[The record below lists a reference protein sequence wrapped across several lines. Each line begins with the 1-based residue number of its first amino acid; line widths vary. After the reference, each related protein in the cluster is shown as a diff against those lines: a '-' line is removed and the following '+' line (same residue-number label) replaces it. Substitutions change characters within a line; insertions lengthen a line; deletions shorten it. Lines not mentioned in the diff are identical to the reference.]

1 MEGSSPE
8 PQPVSLRKP
17 QSVFGLATREL
28 KCTCSS
34 QAGPQQ
40 LLVSL
45 PASLSPDPGDGYR
58 AAGAAAS
65 LAVPGAPR
73 VESEPGWGSATAS
86 SQQTLLGVLLTPLDP
101 SPAGHREPPERTA
114 GRGPRGRRAV
124 VPSLR
129 EERWQEGDRVK
140 VGTGRSG
147 PAGPGVGASGGR
159 AGPTNRS
166 GGEGTMP
173 GSPRFYSAAEVPVSP
188 PPLPPPSPP
197 GSGRGPGAAG
207 EQPEPG
213 EAAAGGAAEEAR
225 RLEQRWGFGLE
236 ELYGLAL
243 RFFKEKDGKAF
254 HPTYEEKLKLVALPK
269 QVLMGP
275 YNPDTCPEV
284 GFFDVLGNDR
294 RREWAALGN
303 MSKEDAMVEFV
314 KLLNRCCHLFSTYV
328 ASHKIEKEEQE
339 KKRKEEEERRRREE
353 EERERLQKEEEKRRQ
368 EEEER
373 LRREEEERRRIEEER
388 LRLEQQKQ
396 QIMAALNSQ
405 TAVQFQQY
413 AAQQY
418 PGNYEQQQIL
428 IRQLQEQHYQQYM
441 QQLYQVQLA
450 QQQAALQKQQEVAV
464 AGASLPTSSKVNT
477 TMSSDMTSVN
487 GQAKTHTDNSEK
499 ELEPEAAEEALENG
513 PKESLPVI
521 AAPSMW
527 TRPQIKDFK
536 EKIRQDAD
544 SVITVGR
551 GEVVTVR
558 VPTHEEGSYLFWEF
572 ATDSYDIGFGVYFE
586 WTDSPNTAVSVHV
599 SESSDDDEEEE
610 ENISSEEKA
619 KKNANKPLLDEI
631 VPVYRRDCHEEVY
644 AGSHQYPG
652 RGVYLLKFD
661 NSYSLWRSKSV
672 YYRVYYTR

>member
-1 MEGSSPE
+1 MCC
-8 PQPVSLRKP
+8 Q
-17 QSVFGLATREL
+17 
-28 KCTCSS
+28 
-34 QAGPQQ
+34 
-40 LLVSL
+40 
-45 PASLSPDPGDGYR
+45 
-58 AAGAAAS
+58 
-65 LAVPGAPR
+65 
-73 VESEPGWGSATAS
+73 
-86 SQQTLLGVLLTPLDP
+86 
-101 SPAGHREPPERTA
+101 
-114 GRGPRGRRAV
+114 
-124 VPSLR
+124 
-129 EERWQEGDRVK
+129 
-140 VGTGRSG
+140 
-147 PAGPGVGASGGR
+147 
-159 AGPTNRS
+159 
-166 GGEGTMP
+166 
-173 GSPRFYSAAEVPVSP
+173 
-188 PPLPPPSPP
+188 
-197 GSGRGPGAAG
+197 
-207 EQPEPG
+207 
-213 EAAAGGAAEEAR
+213 
-225 RLEQRWGFGLE
+225 

-254 HPTYEEKLKLVALPK
+254 HPTYEEKLKLVALHK
-269 QVLMGP
+269 QVLLGP

-294 RREWAALGN
+294 RKEWAALGN
-303 MSKEDAMVEFV
+303 MSKQEAMTEFV

-328 ASHKIEKEEQE
+328 TSHKIEKEEQE
-339 KKRKEEEERRRREE
+339 KKRREEEERRRREE
-353 EERERLQKEEEKRRQ
+353 EERERLQKEEEKRRR

-388 LRLEQQKQ
+388 LRMEQQKQ

-450 QQQAALQKQQEVAV
+450 QQQAALQKQQEAVVA
-464 AGASLPTSSKVNT
+464 ATGTPPTTAMMVNAPAPGDIP
-477 TMSSDMTSVN
+477 SIN
-487 GQAKTHTDNSEK
+487 GQASAHTDSSEK
-499 ELEPEAAEEALENG
+499 ELDPEALEEALENG
-513 PKESLPVI
+513 PKDSVPVI

-572 ATDSYDIGFGVYFE
+572 ATDNYDIGFGVYFE

-599 SESSDDDEEEE
+599 SESSDDEDEEEE
-610 ENISSEEKA
+610 NTSSEEKA
-619 KKNANKPLLDEI
+619 KKSANKPQLDEI

-661 NSYSLWRSKSV
+661 NSYSLWRSKTV